1 MGGDEEKHEAFE
13 EIAIQLSIFI
23 CNFAA
28 MIVKRLIGIIV
39 VGAVVLLTGCGGDKA
54 KMLQQLEQ
62 LEQQNRSG
70 EAMLNDSLAESLVNY
85 FDRHGDANERMRS
98 RYILGRTYYCLD
110 ELPRALEMYNEA
122 ADCAD
127 TTSADCNY
135 KVLSRIHAQSAV
147 IFNLQVQPR
156 SQLDELR
163 MAEYYAWKGKDTLQ
177 AIECYA
183 QLSDAYELLGIQ
195 DSIVLIKETAA
206 QLFYDI
212 NRPERAA
219 QTLGS
224 AILALVKK
232 RDLAKAKN
240 YINVYESSSNFFSP
254 NGDIVIGREIYY
266 YIKGEYYLAYGIRD
280 SAEYYFRKELK
291 ESKDVNDHIAGSK
304 GLQELYEEKRIP
316 DSIAKY
322 AKLSYELNDSAY
334 LLSEMQNIQ
343 KFQAS
348 YNYNHQKQLAEEKAN
363 DARNAYIAIGIIMVL
378 FLFIVVIA
386 WLWFRH
392 HRMEQQLKET
402 QYQQTQNLLEQAQSD
417 LMELQ
422 EKNENASD
430 LISRKS
436 REISELQS
444 QIAQYQHRQSVKDH
458 ANLEDLLDNAP
469 ITRDLAELL
478 KANPVQ
484 SATQGQL
491 RELRKLINE
500 LIPNFYEALNHPQAL
515 RPVEYEVCLLTRC
528 HFKPAAISKL
538 LDRDDAYISNL
549 RKGILL
555 KVYGI
560 KGSPKELDEQIM
572 QIV

>member
-28 MIVKRLIGIIV
+28 MIAKRLIGIIV
-39 VGAVVLLTGCGGDKA
+39 VGAVVLLTGCSGDKA

-163 MAEYYAWKGKDTLQ
+163 MAEYYAWRGKDTLQ

-183 QLSDAYELLGIQ
+183 QQGDVFSFWGMADSAIYIKEKASTLFKSIGKENRAYQTLGPTIRL
-195 DSIVLIKETAA
+195 LIKEG
-206 QLFYDI
+206 L
-212 NRPERAA
+212 
-219 QTLGS
+219 
-224 AILALVKK
+224 
-232 RDLAKAKN
+232 LAKARQ
-240 YINVYESSSNFFSP
+240 YCISYEGISGLFDNNNNIEP
-254 NGDIVIGREIYY
+254 GREIYY
-266 YIKGEYYLAYGIRD
+266 SIKGDYYLAVNQID
-280 SAEYYFRKELK
+280 SAENLFRKELRYGQDLNNK
-291 ESKDVNDHIAGSK
+291 IAGCR
-304 GLQELYEEKRIP
+304 GLQKVFNIRKKP

-322 AKLSYELNDSAY
+322 ATLAYEFNDSAY
-334 LLSEMQNIQ
+334 SLSEMQNIQ

-378 FLFIVVIA
+378 FLFIAVIA

-402 QYQQTQNLLEQAQSD
+402 QYRQTQNLLEQAQSD

-444 QIAQYQHRQSVKDH
+444 QIVQYQHRQSVKDH

-484 SATQGQL
+484 SATQGQF

-500 LIPNFYEALNHPQAL
+500 LIPNFYEALNYPQAL

>member
-1 MGGDEEKHEAFE
+1 MF
-13 EIAIQLSIFI
+13 FCVI
-23 CNFAA
+23 CSFFRIFAA
-28 MIVKRLIGIIV
+28 MKRLIGMIV
-39 VGAVVLLTGCGGDKA
+39 VGAVVLLAGCSGDKA
-54 KMLQQLEQ
+54 QMLQQLEQ

-183 QLSDAYELLGIQ
+183 QQSDAYELLGIH

-206 QLFYDI
+206 QLFYGI
-212 NRPERAA
+212 NRSERAA

-232 RDLAKAKN
+232 RDLARAKN

-266 YIKGEYYLAYGIRD
+266 YIKGEYYLASGNRD

-348 YNYNHQKQLAEEKAN
+348 YNYNHHKLLAEQSEKKA
-363 DARNAYIAIGIIMVL
+363 
-378 FLFIVVIA
+378 
-386 WLWFRH
+386 
-392 HRMEQQLKET
+392 QQSL
-402 QYQQTQNLLEQAQSD
+402 NLLIVIIALVSIISILAYFWFKSYQAKRKAEILQYRKD
-417 LMELQ
+417 LEKLERLQTELQ
-422 EKNENASD
+422 DICSEEKLSPWEIFEKKQGEIVTILNRVTEYK
-430 LISRKS
+430 RKTK
-436 REISELQS
+436 QPF
-444 QIAQYQHRQSVKDH
+444 
-458 ANLEDLLDNAP
+458 ANLEERLSKAP
-469 ITRDLAELL
+469 IVKRLKEYVNANPYQKASQADFAELRSL
-478 KANPVQ
+478 LNEELHHFYTTLNTPHYTLSEIEYDV
-484 SATQGQL
+484 SMLL
-491 RELRKLINE
+491 RVRFSPMDIHKLTGMSPGYVSNM
-500 LIPNFYEALNHPQAL
+500 
-515 RPVEYEVCLLTRC
+515 RSRLLSRVYGVDGS
-528 HFKPAAISKL
+528 PADYDKRILAIS
-538 LDRDDAYISNL
+538 
-549 RKGILL
+549 
-555 KVYGI
+555 
-560 KGSPKELDEQIM
+560 
-572 QIV
+572 

>member
-1 MGGDEEKHEAFE
+1 M
-13 EIAIQLSIFI
+13 
-23 CNFAA
+23 
-28 MIVKRLIGIIV
+28 KRLIGMIV
-39 VGAVVLLTGCGGDKA
+39 VGAVVLLAGCSGDKA

-122 ADCAD
+122 EDCAD
-127 TTSADCNY
+127 TTSADCDFA
-135 KVLSRIHAQSAV
+135 KLSRVYAQSAE
-147 IFNLQVQPR
+147 IYYNQVQPR
-156 SQLDELR
+156 TQLENLR
-163 MAEYYAWKGKDTLQ
+163 RAQWYAQKGKDTLMS
-177 AIECYA
+177 IECFA
-183 QLSDAYELLGIQ
+183 LQANAYEFLNEW
-195 DSIVLIKETAA
+195 DSIVYVTDMASDMFKRIDRKDRSVQVLYNE
-206 QLFYDI
+206 L
-212 NRPERAA
+212 
-219 QTLGS
+219 
-224 AILALVKK
+224 LALIHLDNYDKAGKIFYMYEKSSGFFDETNNIDK
-232 RDLAKAKN
+232 RYD
-240 YINVYESSSNFFSP
+240 
-254 NGDIVIGREIYY
+254 IYY
-266 YIKGEYYLAYGIRD
+266 YIKGLYYLGVNKVD
-280 SAEYYFRKELK
+280 SAESLFRKEL
-291 ESKDVNDHIAGSK
+291 SQATDLNNRIAGCK
-304 GLQELYEEKRIP
+304 GLQEVYSRKGIV

-322 AKLSYELNDSAY
+322 ANLGYILNDSAY
-334 LLSEMQNIQ
+334 SLSEMQNIQ

-378 FLFIVVIA
+378 FLFIAVIA

-430 LISRKS
+430 LIIRKS

-444 QIAQYQHRQSVKDH
+444 QITQYQHRQSVKDH

-528 HFKPAAISKL
+528 HFKPAAIGKL

>member
-1 MGGDEEKHEAFE
+1 MKKLVYSILCLWIIG
-13 EIAIQLSIFI
+13 LSI
-23 CNFAA
+23 
-28 MIVKRLIGIIV
+28 
-39 VGAVVLLTGCGGDKA
+39 GCSGDKA
-54 KMLQQLEQ
+54 QMLQQLEQ
-62 LEQQNRSG
+62 LEQRNRSG

-127 TTSADCNY
+127 TTSADCDFA
-135 KVLSRIHAQSAV
+135 KLSRVYAQSAE
-147 IFNLQVQPR
+147 IYYNQVQPR
-156 SQLDELR
+156 TQLENLR
-163 MAEYYAWKGKDTLQ
+163 RAQWYAQKGKDTLMS
-177 AIECYA
+177 IECFA
-183 QLSDAYELLGIQ
+183 RQANAYEFLNEW
-195 DSIVLIKETAA
+195 DSVVYVTDMASDMFNRIDRKDRSVQVLYNE
-206 QLFYDI
+206 L
-212 NRPERAA
+212 
-219 QTLGS
+219 
-224 AILALVKK
+224 LALIHLDNYDKAGKIFYIYEKSSGFFDETNNIDK
-232 RDLAKAKN
+232 RYD
-240 YINVYESSSNFFSP
+240 
-254 NGDIVIGREIYY
+254 IYY
-266 YIKGEYYLAYGIRD
+266 YIKGLYYLGVNKLD
-280 SAEYYFRKELK
+280 SAESLFRKEL
-291 ESKDVNDHIAGSK
+291 SQATDLNNRIAGCK
-304 GLQELYEEKRIP
+304 GLQEVYSRKGIV

-322 AKLSYELNDSAY
+322 ANLGYILNDSAY
-334 LLSEMQNIQ
+334 SLSEMQNIQ

-348 YNYNHQKQLAEEKAN
+348 YNYNHQKQLAEEKAI
-363 DARNAYIAIGIIMVL
+363 DARNAYIAIGIIVVL
-378 FLFIVVIA
+378 FLFIAVIA

-392 HRMEQQLKET
+392 HRMEQQLKVT

-444 QIAQYQHRQSVKDH
+444 QIVQYQHRQSVKDH

-500 LIPNFYEALNHPQAL
+500 FIPNFYEALNHPQAL

>member
-1 MGGDEEKHEAFE
+1 MKKLVYSILCLWIIG
-13 EIAIQLSIFI
+13 LSI
-23 CNFAA
+23 
-28 MIVKRLIGIIV
+28 
-39 VGAVVLLTGCGGDKA
+39 GCSGDKA
-54 KMLQQLEQ
+54 QMLQQLEQ
-62 LEQQNRSG
+62 LEQRNRSG

-85 FDRHGDANERMRS
+85 LDRHGDANERMRS

-127 TTSADCNY
+127 TTSADCDFA
-135 KVLSRIHAQSAV
+135 KLSRVYAQSAE
-147 IFNLQVQPR
+147 IYYNQVQPR
-156 SQLDELR
+156 TQLENLR
-163 MAEYYAWKGKDTLQ
+163 RAQWYAQKGKDTLMS
-177 AIECYA
+177 IECFA
-183 QLSDAYELLGIQ
+183 RQANAYEFLNEW
-195 DSIVLIKETAA
+195 DSVVYVTDMASDMFNRIDRKDRSVQVLYNE
-206 QLFYDI
+206 L
-212 NRPERAA
+212 
-219 QTLGS
+219 
-224 AILALVKK
+224 LALIHLDNYDKAGKIFYIYEKSSGFFDETNNIDK
-232 RDLAKAKN
+232 RYD
-240 YINVYESSSNFFSP
+240 
-254 NGDIVIGREIYY
+254 IYY
-266 YIKGEYYLAYGIRD
+266 YIKGLYYLGVNKLD
-280 SAEYYFRKELK
+280 SAESLFRKEL
-291 ESKDVNDHIAGSK
+291 SQATDLNNRIAGCK
-304 GLQELYEEKRIP
+304 GLQEVYSRKGIV

-322 AKLSYELNDSAY
+322 ANLGYILNDSAY
-334 LLSEMQNIQ
+334 SLSEMQNIQ

-348 YNYNHQKQLAEEKAN
+348 YNYNHQKQLAEEKAI

-378 FLFIVVIA
+378 FLFIAVIA

-515 RPVEYEVCLLTRC
+515 RPIEYEVCLLTRC

>member
-1 MGGDEEKHEAFE
+1 
-13 EIAIQLSIFI
+13 
-23 CNFAA
+23 

-39 VGAVVLLTGCGGDKA
+39 VGAVVLLTGCSGDKA

-127 TTSADCNY
+127 TTSADCDFA
-135 KVLSRIHAQSAV
+135 KLSRVYAQKAD
-147 IFNLQVQPR
+147 IYHKQVQPR
-156 SQLDELR
+156 SQLDNLR
-163 MAEYYAWKGKDTLQ
+163 RAEYYGWKGKDTLM
-177 AIECYA
+177 AVECYSLQSESYKYL
-183 QLSDAYELLGIQ
+183 QLL
-195 DSIVLIKETAA
+195 DSFILVSENAA
-206 QLFYDI
+206 EKFEKIGRNDRTSQI
-212 NRPERAA
+212 RVGEV
-219 QTLGS
+219 T
-224 AILALVKK
+224 ILVKTHEFNE
-232 RDLAKAKN
+232 AKK
-240 YINVYESSSNFFSP
+240 YIEDYESKSGLFKQD
-254 NGDIVIGREIYY
+254 GCIIDGHEIYY
-266 YIKGEYYLAYGIRD
+266 FVKGEYYLAINQLD
-280 SAEYYFRKELK
+280 SAEYFFRKELRLG
-291 ESKDVNDHIAGSK
+291 KDLNNQIAGCK
-304 GLQELYEEKRIP
+304 GLQKLYEQKRIP

-322 AKLSYELNDSAY
+322 AELSYELNDSAY

-436 REISELQS
+436 RVISELQS
-444 QIAQYQHRQSVKDH
+444 QIVQYQQRQSVKDH